1 MVNKIRLNK
10 YNINNKVN
18 NNSETQNSKFDII
31 SVSFSDYTT
40 DARTMNLLNTLSDL
54 GNKICLI
61 CFAEFEK
68 PFYYN
73 DNILIVPVPV
83 SIFNNH
89 NSKSYQKL
97 LEFNAFINKNYF
109 KTFGKTFFK
118 NPLDIL
124 SKPKYIDF
132 NNINPDYIIA
142 NDLYA
147 LPIARKLKILV
158 KANQRNLKVK
168 TKKQSK
174 LIYDSREVYSE
185 IGSLYNRNLRQKLL
199 TFFEKFL
206 AKSVD
211 TIITSGELDTEFLK
225 NHFSAR
231 KYKNIDYFEIYNYPP
246 MLDIKDFKS
255 EFLLHLKYNIPL
267 DKKIIIYQGKIM
279 NGRGLKYAIEVMKYF
294 EDYHLCLIG
303 DGELTEK
310 YKILAKKHHVESKVT
325 FCGSVP
331 YEKLLEYTQS
341 AYVGLCL
348 FEPISTS
355 YKFAL
360 PNKLFE
366 YAMSE
371 LPVIATELPA
381 IKKVIS
387 NYNFGI
393 LISESLEISELKTAL
408 ELLNSQN
415 LYNRFK
421 SQTKIAKAVYNYPN
435 QINLIKSIFKSE
447 REA

>member
-1 MVNKIRLNK
+1 MANKNS
-10 YNINNKVN
+10 YTNNSNTINSNVN
-18 NNSETQNSKFDII
+18 NNKNQNYNFDII

-73 DNILIVPVPV
+73 ENILIVPVPV

-89 NSKSYQKL
+89 KTKSYQKL
-97 LEFNAFINKNYF
+97 LEFNAYINQTYF
-109 KTFGKTFFK
+109 KYLNS
-118 NPLDIL
+118 NPLNIL
-124 SKPKYIDF
+124 GKPKFIDF
-132 NNINPDYIIA
+132 NNINPGFIVA

-147 LPIARKLKILV
+147 LPIARKLKLLV
-158 KANQRNLKVK
+158 KANQRKLKDK
-168 TKKQSK
+168 TKKQAK

-185 IGSLYNRNLRQKLL
+185 IGSLHNRNLRQKLL
-199 TFFEKFL
+199 TIFEKYL
-206 AKSVD
+206 VKSVD
-211 TIITSGELDTEFLK
+211 TIITSGELDTEFLIG
-225 NHFSAR
+225 HFAAR
-231 KYKNIDYFEIYNYPP
+231 KYKKIEYYEIYNYPP
-246 MLDIKDFKS
+246 IVDITEVRN
-255 EFLLHLKYNIPL
+255 EFLLHEKYNIPL
-267 DKKIIIYQGKIM
+267 NKKIIIYQGKIM
-279 NGRGLKYAIEVMKYF
+279 NGRGIKYAIEVIKHF

-310 YKILAKKHHVESKVT
+310 YKKLAKKLNVDSKVT

-393 LISESLEISELKTAL
+393 LINNTLEIDELKTAL
-408 ELLNSQN
+408 EVMLSKD
-415 LYNRFK
+415 LYTNFLK
-421 SQTKIAKAVYNYPN
+421 QSKLAKLEFNYQN
-435 QINLIKSIFKSE
+435 QIHTIKNIFSK
-447 REA
+447 